1 MNTTNAVAWMLTV
14 LSATHSVEYRRSFLS
29 FEDAVFE
36 SNAITRRW
44 RWAGSDGGRVVS
56 IVAVPW
62 RFVS

>member
-1 MNTTNAVAWMLTV
+1 MTTSKANAWTVTV
-14 LSATHSVEYRRSFLS
+14 LTATHNVEYRESFLS
-29 FEDAVFE
+29 FEDAVFRAN
-36 SNAITRRW
+36 SIMRRW